1 MKENKKQLGIE
12 RNILIYLKKNIKLT
26 SKFFLK
32 QLKKKYLK
40 INQYFN
46 SFVDSDKF
54 KQLMKIIEKKMIKNI
69 ENYLKIN

>member
-12 RNILIYLKKNIKLT
+12 RNILIYLKKNIKVT

-32 QLKKKYLK
+32 QLKKKYPK

-69 ENYLKIN
+69 ENYSKVN